1 MMVKFICSIYLFFGC
16 VMSFAQN
23 KISVDS
29 LVRNAE
35 FEIYKNPDIA
45 IRIGDSL
52 LKTQQNTVTKININL
67 LLSNSYISK
76 RNFDKSLQYIL
87 TAKKLANETND
98 TQKKISVLSSI
109 AIQYQQMELFNKSL
123 EILDNLDVALS
134 NFKGN
139 DLEKYYQIARSFAI
153 RGMIYKSQ
161 GNSEIALEKFLLSIK
176 NFEKGKQSK
185 PTFVNMSVINYNI
198 GYAYLNLKNTDKA
211 ETYFKKANEFAQKTD
226 TKSLEA
232 FALKGLAET
241 YATKNQNGKAI
252 ELLEK
257 AEYLSSAV
265 GDLTLNIGIYK
276 LLAENYLIVN
286 NFENYQIYYRK
297 YQSVKF
303 EKEQNELKSINTIID
318 SHTSEK
324 LDQIQ
329 NIQKKYKR
337 EQIIITITGII
348 LLLILIYFIREKKTK
363 NAALQTEIQKLL

>member
-1 MMVKFICSIYLFFGC
+1 
-16 VMSFAQN
+16 MSFAQN

-123 EILDNLDVALS
+123 EILDNLDVALA

-257 AEYLSSAV
+257 AEYLSSGV